1 MKMDD
6 DELYDSV
13 YDIMCDIEIAELGG
27 DDEPE
32 SERCEM
38 ASDIVTILGNAL
50 AEEEG
55 FYDQQDED
63 IEEEESYGKA

>member
-1 MKMDD
+1 MR
-6 DELYDSV
+6 
-13 YDIMCDIEIAELGG
+13 DIEITELSA

-32 SERCEM
+32 SKRCEM
-38 ASDIVTILGNAL
+38 ASDIVTVLGNAL

-63 IEEEESYGKA
+63 IKEEYYGKT